1 MTPEVAS
8 MNNAMPELRSG
19 PSQLPKGLG
28 VPEDRDKD
36 LGITV
41 GFSQLLDDM
50 QMSLLQLLTFLATF

>member
-1 MTPEVAS
+1 